1 MEFPRLST
9 QRRAL
14 LAQAADKYSEALE
27 GSVAAEYL
35 AGRGIP
41 LEVAQGFQL
50 GYVDEPMEGHDWFK
64 GRLAI
69 PYLTPSG
76 VSLIRFRSLEP
87 DPKRKYD
94 QEKGMRTPLFN
105 VRDLHK
111 SDPWVVVCEGELDTV
126 VMSGI
131 VGVPAVGIPGVDHWN
146 TNKLVW
152 ARLLQDYSAVYICL
166 DPDDAGQKIVGDIQR
181 LVENPVIINLPADV
195 NDTVLTEGVDF
206 ILSKMG
212 LD

>member
-1 MEFPRLST
+1 M
-9 QRRAL
+9 
-14 LAQAADKYSEALE
+14 
-27 GSVAAEYL
+27 AAEYL
-35 AGRGIP
+35 AGRGIS

-111 SDPWVVVCEGELDTV
+111 SDPWVAVCEGELDTV

-146 TNKLVW
+146 TNKNAW
-152 ARLLQDYSAVYICL
+152 ARLLQDYENVFVVM
-166 DPDDAGQKIVGDIQR
+166 DPDASGQKIVGEIAR
-181 LVENPVIINLPADV
+181 LVENPVVINLPADV
-195 NDTVLTEGVDF
+195 NDTVNEHGPDWVLN
-206 ILSKMG
+206 KMG

>member
-1 MEFPRLST
+1 M
-9 QRRAL
+9 
-14 LAQAADKYSEALE
+14 AQAAERYSEALD

-35 AGRGIP
+35 LGRGIS
-41 LEVAQGFQL
+41 LEVAQSFQL

-69 PYLTPSG
+69 PYLTPIG

-111 SDPWVVVCEGELDTV
+111 SDPWVAVCEGELDTV
-126 VMSGI
+126 VMSGV

-146 TNKLVW
+146 TNKNAW
-152 ARLLQDYSAVYICL
+152 ARLLQDYENVFVVM
-166 DPDDAGQKIVGDIQR
+166 DPDASGQKIVGEIAR
-181 LVENPVIINLPADV
+181 LVENPVVINLPADV
-195 NDTVLTEGVDF
+195 NDTVNEHGPDWVLN
-206 ILSKMG
+206 KMG

>member
-1 MEFPRLST
+1 MSA
-9 QRRAL
+9 QRRAAM
-14 LAQAADKYSEALE
+14 AQAAERYSEALD

-35 AGRGIP
+35 LGRGIS
-41 LEVAQGFQL
+41 LEVAQSFQL

-69 PYLTPSG
+69 PYLTPIG

-111 SDPWVVVCEGELDTV
+111 SDPWVAVCEGELDTV
-126 VMSGI
+126 VMSGV

-146 TNKLVW
+146 TNKNAW
-152 ARLLQDYSAVYICL
+152 ARLLQDYENVFVVM
-166 DPDDAGQKIVGDIQR
+166 DPDASGQKIVGEIAR
-181 LVENPVIINLPADV
+181 LVENPVVINLPADV
-195 NDTVLTEGVDF
+195 NDTVNEHGPDWVLN
-206 ILSKMG
+206 KMG